1 MTDDQ
6 SLQRLTPDELLGD
19 PAGTEPTGP
28 VEKRARDMAT
38 GVALVGLGLVAAG
51 LMAILALVLN
61 QLLIFAILAAGVLG
75 GLYFSFHYVVWGRR
89 LNRQL
94 AGTDDEPDRHPA
106 EPSSQAQETIDRP
119 DAESE

>member
-94 AGTDDEPDRHPA
+94 AGNNDEPDRHPM
-106 EPSSQAQETIDRP
+106 EPASPLHETTDPSDTIP
-119 DAESE
+119 E